1 MLKSWEHAYPDK
13 VEMKMLGPDWF
24 VISKL
29 CYSSKTFNSY
39 NIQSMKCYMI
49 RHFTKRYRGTGK
61 LGVRDFEKACGES
74 LSVIGVGAFI
84 PRWRLALAQL

>member
-1 MLKSWEHAYPDK
+1 
-13 VEMKMLGPDWF
+13 
-24 VISKL
+24 
-29 CYSSKTFNSY
+29 
-39 NIQSMKCYMI
+39 MI

-61 LGVRDFEKACGES
+61 LGVRDFERECGES